1 MDTNRLFASL
11 SIAALLLTTVGCAT
25 GSNVRTRYAIPMER
39 ETGTTME
46 KWFGGNLNAE
56 QLDEQIGQG
65 DEDGPRD
72 DELFVAAEAAYWE
85 GDAEKAFDLYLEMV
99 AEGPAYPLDRFAA
112 ARLYELRD
120 QVVRYRQRVDER
132 LGDASFD
139 DYGAVARVYLSLVGQ
154 TVSYRKWRASDSR
167 EPFSADGLGFPTE
180 WMVTPQLSPW
190 GAVDFEREFGVEEDV
205 RIAETYR
212 SPWFAEDRP
221 VNRESRRPYRSGGLQ
236 LSPDF
241 QQGGIHYLETFAT
254 VEPREEGDNVARSYW
269 VYGNFAAASRVTID
283 GKTIFDR
290 RVDEYGTGKRIRRVT
305 LQPGTHRVRVKMAY
319 EPGYRDWFDLA
330 FIEDGA
336 GPMGGSGLSFAK
348 TPPGEFEVVPEE
360 VEIVGKASEPSR
372 LRLPM
377 VEPDKIDDAPD
388 VSLYL
393 TAVAAYH
400 ARQPELFEPA
410 IEELVSRHPD
420 FAPSYGLRAEQVRTL
435 WEMPSDKRKA
445 RTVEYLRE
453 ARERDEE
460 SLRYVLELA
469 RQLEQRNSDSEEV
482 RELLEFA
489 RDGAYTQKSGGDAD
503 GQRRG
508 RLRNV
513 QPLIQW
519 ADYLSGQGFK
529 EAAEEAWKKVLA
541 AESSSCRA
549 ARELEQRYA
558 ARRYFPALDEIT
570 DAWKQCPRL
579 VRNRATARPDRQQE
593 RLDWYERRA
602 DRYPYRASA
611 QIAYAD
617 ELRAQGETER
627 AAEILEEARD
637 RMPWSNSLWDHLA
650 SRALADQGPDAAV
663 EILEEA
669 LDQNGTSRF
678 LLRRIASIE
687 NDIPLDEL
695 VRDGQKAAMEHL
707 ASRSGGEDAGGK
719 TESGDEAYYLIDYAV
734 RDYRPDGA
742 SQTLTHTVVRTM
754 TKSAI
759 DRFGETSIP
768 GNAQLLVARTINQDG
783 TTAVPDQTSGKSTL
797 SMPELDPG
805 DFVEIAYLQHQGA
818 PRASKT
824 HVEGLQFF
832 FKMSDIS
839 SLHSEYAIVGDG
851 VGGEEGGKFIRQNDP
866 PEPKDYE
873 KAGREGVHFLRE
885 DSPRP
890 RAEPN
895 APGGREYLPW
905 IQYYRDGLRLSPFEV
920 KRRTVRNEVLGSLK
934 KSEALERQVE
944 RWTEGL
950 MSRSSKEVRK
960 LFYRVAQRVTDPD
973 ADAFGQEVAHTYLS
987 KSGSPHM
994 LLQAVYE
1001 IAKIPSELYLVKSKY
1016 RHPDEFPIG
1025 EFGKYRRPVL
1035 RVDVPGRQPVWL
1047 SPGHQDAMFDTVGV
1061 SMLGQPAVCVTC
1073 EESVTETVPEDGPR
1087 PSHREIAVDGQLD
1100 EEGTLSGTLTLTV
1113 NGIRATSVR
1122 ANLRRTTEATRRMKL
1137 MDRVLNSVIDGSSL
1151 QDFEIRAEE
1160 KHDEPLVLE
1169 MQFER
1174 PNWARVGSDGQMS
1187 VRRPLFREPIASG
1200 YAKLKERTRPLFV
1213 GAQRETD
1220 YELAVDLPEGT
1231 SAEVGSRTGKWS
1243 LDDEWGDFQRRV
1255 RAEDGTLEV
1264 DSSIRLP
1271 IQRVSTDEYPAFREW
1286 AVSVERS
1293 SRLEVVV
1300 NP

>member
-11 SIAALLLTTVGCAT
+11 SIAVLLLTAVGCA
-25 GSNVRTRYAIPMER
+25 GSGSYRTKFAIPVEP

-46 KWFGGNLNAE
+46 KWFGGNLDAE
-56 QLDEQIGQG
+56 QLEEKLGKKDKK
-65 DEDGPRD
+65 GPRD

-85 GDAEKAFDLYLEMV
+85 GDAERAFDLYVQML

-120 QVVRYRQRVDER
+120 RVVRYRQRIEER

-154 TVSYRKWRASDSR
+154 TVSYRNWRASDSR

-180 WMVTPQLSPW
+180 WMATPQLSPW
-190 GAVDFEREFGVEEDV
+190 GEVDFDREFVEEDA

-212 SPWFAEDRP
+212 SPWFAEQRP

-236 LSPDF
+236 LSPNF
-241 QQGGIHYLETFAT
+241 ERGGIHYLETFVT
-254 VEPREEGDNVARSYW
+254 VEPREEGETEARSYW
-269 VYGNFAAASRVTID
+269 MYGNFAAASEVTID
-283 GKTIFDR
+283 GKTIFER

-305 LQPGTHRVRVKMAY
+305 LEPGTHRVRVKMAY
-319 EPGYRDWFDLA
+319 EPGYRDWFDLV
-330 FIEDGA
+330 FLEDGA
-336 GPMGGSGLSFAK
+336 GPMGGSGVSFAK
-348 TPPGEFEVVPEE
+348 TPPEEFEVRPEE
-360 VEIVGKASEPSR
+360 VEIFGKANKPSR

-377 VEPDKIDDAPD
+377 VAPDKVGEAPD

-393 TAVAAYH
+393 TAVAAHH
-400 ARQPELFEPA
+400 ARQPEMFEPA
-410 IEELVSRHPD
+410 MEELISRYPD
-420 FAPSYGLRAEQVRTL
+420 FAPAYGLRAEQVRTL
-435 WEMPSDKRKA
+435 WEMPSNKRKA
-445 RTVEYLRE
+445 RAIEYLRE

-469 RQLEQRNSDSEEV
+469 RQLEQRNSDAEEV
-482 RELLEFA
+482 RELLELA
-489 RDGAYTQKSGGDAD
+489 RDTAYAQPSNGKGDED
-503 GQRRG
+503 NRG
-508 RLRNV
+508 RLRNI
-513 QPLIQW
+513 QPLVEW
-519 ADYLSGQGFK
+519 ADFLSGQGFK
-529 EAAEEAWKKVLA
+529 EAAEKAWKKVLE
-541 AESSSCRA
+541 AESSNCRA

-558 ARRYFPALDEIT
+558 ARRHYPPLDEIT
-570 DAWKQCPRL
+570 GAWKQCPRL
-579 VRNRATARPDRQQE
+579 VRNRATARPDRQKQ
-593 RLDWYERRA
+593 RLEWYERRA
-602 DRYPYRASA
+602 ERYPYRASA

-627 AAEILEEARD
+627 AAEVLEEARE
-637 RMPWSNSLWDHLA
+637 RMPWSNSLWDRLA
-650 SRALADQGPDAAV
+650 SRALADQGADEAV

-669 LDQNGTSRF
+669 LAENGTSRL
-678 LLRRIASIE
+678 LLRRIASIQ

-695 VRDGQKAAMEHL
+695 VRDGRQAAMEHL
-707 ASRSGGEDAGGK
+707 AGRSGGEDEGGE
-719 TESGDEAYYLIDYAV
+719 TQGGDEAYYLIDYAV

-797 SMPELDPG
+797 SMPDLDPG
-805 DFVEIAYLQHQGA
+805 DFVEIAYLQNQGS

-839 SLHSEYAIVGDG
+839 SLHSEYAIVGDRF
-851 VGGEEGGKFIRQNDP
+851 GGEEGGKFIRQNDP
-866 PEPKDYE
+866 PEPKAYE
-873 KAGREGVHFLRE
+873 KAGHEGIHFLRE

-890 RAEPN
+890 RSEPN
-895 APGGREYLPW
+895 TPGGREYLPW
-905 IQYYRDGLRLSPFEV
+905 IQYYRNGLELSPFEV
-920 KRRTVRNEVLGSLK
+920 KRRAARNEVLGSLK
-934 KSEALERQVE
+934 TSEALEEQVE
-944 RWTEGL
+944 KWTDGL
-950 MSRSSKEVRK
+950 LSRSRKEVRK

-973 ADAFGQEVAHTYLS
+973 ADAFGQEAAHTYLS
-987 KSGSPHM
+987 KSGSPHL

-1001 IAKIPSELYLVKSKY
+1001 IARIPSELYLVKSKY
-1016 RHPDEFPIG
+1016 RHPDEFPVG
-1025 EFGKYRRPVL
+1025 EFRKYRRPVL
-1035 RVDVPGRQPVWL
+1035 RVEVPGRQPVWL

-1073 EESVTETVPEDGPR
+1073 EESVTKTVPEDGPR
-1087 PSHREIAVDGQLD
+1087 RSHREIAVDGQLD

-1122 ANLRRTTEATRRMKL
+1122 ANLRQTTSPTRRMKL

-1169 MQFER
+1169 MQFQR
-1174 PNWARVGSDGQMS
+1174 PNWARVGSEGKMS
-1187 VRRPLFREPIASG
+1187 VQRPLFREPVASG

-1220 YELAVDLPEGT
+1220 YELSVDLPEGT
-1231 SAEVGSRTGKWS
+1231 SAEVSSRTGKWS
-1243 LDDEWGDFQRRV
+1243 LDEKWGDFQRRV
-1255 RAEDGTLEV
+1255 RLDEGTLEV

-1271 IQRVSTDEYPAFREW
+1271 IQRISPEEYPAFREW

-1300 NP
+1300 Q